1 MLKKMLVHGLIAAAV
16 ISTAAAVYA
25 AGRGNGYVMEN
36 AAPTGQAEADN
47 RGAIDNGYITDGAR
61 RGDRD
66 RDRYSFQRRE
76 HDRDHGRH
84 RDYDEKSEYRFK
96 YGERDDD

>member
-25 AGRGNGYVMEN
+25 AGRGNGYAMEN
-36 AAPTGQAEADN
+36 AASAGQAEADN

-66 RDRYSFQRRE
+66 RYSFQGRE

-84 RDYDEKSEYRFK
+84 RDHDEKSEHRLK
-96 YGERDDD
+96 YGERGDD